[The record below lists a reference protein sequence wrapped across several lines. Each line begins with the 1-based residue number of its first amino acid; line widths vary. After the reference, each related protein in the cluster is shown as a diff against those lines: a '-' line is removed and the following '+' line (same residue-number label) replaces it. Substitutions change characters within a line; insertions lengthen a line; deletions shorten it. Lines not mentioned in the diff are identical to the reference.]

1 MIPDWAWRAAA
12 VIFALSTVM
21 LAVALVAVG
30 WRREL
35 GEE

>member
-1 MIPDWAWRAAA
+1 MIPDWAWRALA

-30 WRREL
+30 WKREME
-35 GEE
+35 GE